1 LHNLSVK
8 KQIQGIRDKE
18 FSARELTQH
27 YLDRI
32 EKYNPKINAFI
43 TTHPDHSRNMANNI
57 DLSLPAD
64 MAPLLGIPVA
74 HKDIFCTKGIRT
86 TCGSKMLS
94 NFISPYDATII
105 QSINNA
111 GAVSLGKTNMDEFAM
126 GSSNETSFYGNCLN
140 PWDVTKVPGGS
151 SGGSAA
157 AVAARLAPIATAT
170 DTGGSIRQPAAF
182 CGVTGIKPTYGRI
195 SRYGMIAFASS
206 LDQAGFIGRSA
217 EDISYFLDAASVYDS
232 KDSTSLNVAADNISK
247 SIADLPK
254 EIKIGIME
262 GQLVKHTDPR
272 ILEKIEN
279 AIKLFSSIGIKIIP
293 VKLPY
298 STLAIPTYYVIAPAE
313 ASSNLSRFDGVRFG
327 YRTSKSNTIDE
338 LYEKTRSEGFGSE
351 VKRRILIGSYVLS
364 AGFYDA
370 YYVKAQKIRRLISN
384 DYDEAF
390 KEVDLILSPTTP
402 SLPFSFGEKS
412 QDPISMYQNDA
423 YTIGANLAGLP
434 GVSFPIGFI
443 DQLPVGAQLVG
454 KHLSEK
460 LLLQVTHAFQK
471 VSNYHDAAPI
481 GFGG

>member
-1 LHNLSVK
+1 LHNLSI
-8 KQIQGIRDKE
+8 KQQIKGIREKK
-18 FSARELTQH
+18 FSAGELTQY

-43 TTHPDHSRNMANNI
+43 TTHRDRSMDMANNI
-57 DLSLPAD
+57 DLSIPSNK
-64 MAPLLGIPVA
+64 APLLGIPVA
-74 HKDIFCTKGIRT
+74 HKDIFCTKGVRT

-94 NFISPYDATII
+94 NFISPYDATIV
-105 QSINNA
+105 QSINDA

-140 PWDVTKVPGGS
+140 PWDLTKVPGGS

-157 AVAARLAPIATAT
+157 SVAARLTPIATAS
-170 DTGGSIRQPAAF
+170 DTGGSIRQPASF

-206 LDQAGFIGRSA
+206 LDQAGFIARSA
-217 EDISYFLDAASVYDS
+217 EDISYFLDAASVHDP
-232 KDSTSLNVAADNISK
+232 KDSTSLNVVAEHTAK
-247 SIADLPK
+247 SIEDLPK

-262 GQLVKHTDPR
+262 NQLVKHTDPR
-272 ILEKIEN
+272 ILEKLDD
-279 AIKLFSSIGIKIIP
+279 AIRLFSSIGIKVIP

-298 STLAIPTYYVIAPAE
+298 SKLAIPTYYVIAPAE

-327 YRTSKSNTIDE
+327 YRTSESNTIDE

-351 VKRRILIGSYVLS
+351 VKRRILIGAYVLS

-370 YYVKAQKIRRLISN
+370 YYLKAQKIRRLIAH
-384 DYDEAF
+384 DYNEAF
-390 KEVDLILSPTTP
+390 KEVDLILSPTAP
-402 SLPFSFGEKS
+402 NLPFSFGEKS

-434 GVSFPIGFI
+434 GISFPIGFI

-460 LLLQVTHAFQK
+460 LLLQVTYAFQK
-471 VSNYHDAAPI
+471 LSNYHDLVPK
-481 GFGG
+481 GFGD